1 MPANLGPR
9 RDPGPVPPL
18 QRRPLDGQES
28 EQDAPADQRQEPAE
42 RARPIEVVHR
52 AAPRYGR
59 FIWTG
64 LLLGAVLAFILA
76 FVSRG
81 WSGLTTTNTFW
92 LLTIGLGA
100 LGMLIGAAVALRMD
114 RKSLRTMRDQMPKD
128 AE

>member
-1 MPANLGPR
+1 M
-9 RDPGPVPPL
+9 
-18 QRRPLDGQES
+18 
-28 EQDAPADQRQEPAE
+28 
-42 RARPIEVVHR
+42 VHR

-100 LGMLIGAAVALRMD
+100 LGMLVGAAVALRMD